1 MSVRFLKETEPMKYI
16 NKEINI
22 RFTTRNWL
30 TYIGR
35 LTRPEFYRVSL
46 HARDP
51 GVKPFSSEGLRIRRI
66 DSIVSHQ
73 RLVGSRPRK
82 S

>member
-46 HARDP
+46 QARDP
-51 GVKPFSSEGLRIRRI
+51 GVEPFSSKGLRIRI
-66 DSIVSHQ
+66 DCIVSHQ
-73 RLVGSRPRK
+73 RLAGSRPRK
-82 S
+82 N